1 MATNRPQPLFRY
13 RITRLGFHVLF
24 VALFAM
30 IGGALRGFNLL
41 LVLAGLLVSVVLLQ
55 WRSGRHVIFRAGLR
69 RHKVTGAFAGTP
81 TTVRYDVR
89 NSGRWSP
96 LWCVRIEDP
105 VMAADAGD
113 TGAAMGR
120 PTRDATGQA
129 TRPLDEKHPGGV
141 IATLVAS
148 LGHVP
153 PRQTR
158 STSVIC
164 RFNHRGR
171 YALGPVVAST
181 TFPFG
186 FMNCER
192 MGPET
197 TESLWVYPRLLTLRR
212 GWTAM
217 LPPRRGGDGHR
228 SSGGSNDDGEF
239 FGLRPWQSGDHVKH
253 IHWRT
258 TARIGEPAVRQFE
271 QRNRHQLCFIVDA
284 VTSDRTRGGEE
295 RVLEAAATMLN
306 ELASTTSSMALLVAD
321 AYALGSSSHCG
332 VLMSAGADVTSLLE
346 RLAITKPV
354 RLNELRNDPLA
365 RAVAQ
370 EASQLNSYDL
380 VVVSGRR
387 FSDVTQRRS
396 AAPALDKALSV
407 WRYFDQRSR
416 LAWIDVHSP
425 AVGRYLSIDGDVP
438 RSVSGEAAN
447 VDG

>member
-1 MATNRPQPLFRY
+1 MATRRPKPLFRY

-41 LVLAGLLVSVVLLQ
+41 LVLAGLLISVVLLQ
-55 WRSGRHVIFRAGLR
+55 WRSGRHAILRADLR
-69 RHKVTGAFAGTP
+69 RHGGSGVFAGTP
-81 TTVRYDVR
+81 ATMRYDVR

-96 LWCVRIEDP
+96 LWCLRIEDP
-105 VMAADAGD
+105 LIAADAGD
-113 TGAAMGR
+113 TRA
-120 PTRDATGQA
+120 ATG
-129 TRPLDEKHPGGV
+129 PLDEKHPGAV

-153 PRQTR
+153 PGQTR

-164 RFNHRGR
+164 RFHRRGR
-171 YALGPVVAST
+171 YRLGPVVVST

-186 FMNCER
+186 LMNCER
-192 MGPET
+192 LGPET
-197 TESLWVYPRLLTLRR
+197 SESLWVYPRLLTLRR

-258 TARIGEPAVRQFE
+258 TARIGAPAVRQFE
-271 QRNRHQLCFIVDA
+271 QRNRHQLCFIVD
-284 VTSDRTRGGEE
+284 VVDNESTRGGEE
-295 RVLEAAATMLN
+295 RVLEAAATMIS
-306 ELASTTSSMALLVAD
+306 ELACTTSSMALLVAD
-321 AYALGSSSHCG
+321 AHALGSSSHCG
-332 VLMSAGADVTSLLE
+332 VYTSARADVTPLLE
-346 RLAITKPV
+346 RLAIAKPV
-354 RLNELRNDPLA
+354 RLDDSRNDPLA

-370 EASQLNSYDL
+370 QASQLFPYDL
-380 VVVSGRR
+380 VVVSQRR

-396 AAPALDKALSV
+396 ADPAREKALSV

-416 LAWIDVHSP
+416 LAWINVDSP
-425 AVGRYLSIDGDVP
+425 AVARYLSIDDGGHLK
-438 RSVSGEAAN
+438 SGVTREAAN